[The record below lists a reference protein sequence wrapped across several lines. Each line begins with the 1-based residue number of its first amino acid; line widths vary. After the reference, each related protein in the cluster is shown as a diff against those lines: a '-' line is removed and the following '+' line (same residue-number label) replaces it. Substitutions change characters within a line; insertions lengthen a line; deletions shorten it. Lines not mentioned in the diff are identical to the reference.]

1 MAAFRQKNF
10 WQPFALLGLAVD
22 YDRCRRWTWQP
33 TPSATQVREAA
44 WRYRELVSQC
54 RKLIATSGY
63 CQLDGFVSQSAVQR
77 MCEEA
82 HLLRDKSVGFS
93 STNVHNLLLEA
104 ETGSNPPAS
113 PRAKVFHS
121 SKTLVAMSHL
131 PQSSLLR
138 ELYADSAV
146 RELVRECFG
155 LPRLCCSAD
164 PHGGVYYNF
173 FDEGDTL
180 GWHCD
185 RSHFSVNLILQTAEG
200 GDFEYVPESR
210 GLVEEV
216 ETWTDLEKD
225 LQSKKIVPKLNAGS
239 IYLFAGNASFHRV
252 SPVTSGT
259 RINAILTYNV
269 EENQRLNAYTLK
281 QFFGIGEDAAA

>member
-1 MAAFRQKNF
+1 MASFCRAAAHLRAPVRFRR
-10 WQPFALLGLAVD
+10 LGTVD
-22 YDRCRRWTWQP
+22 LGAYPIRDPGSTGYQ
-33 TPSATQVREAA
+33 A
-44 WRYRELVSQC
+44 LVSQC
-54 RKLIATSGY
+54 KGLIASSGY
-63 CQLDGFVSQSAVQR
+63 CQLDGFVLPETVRA
-77 MCEEA
+77 MCAEA
-82 HLLRDKSVGFS
+82 RQLRSRGLGFT

-104 ETGSNPPAS
+104 EEESSSAAPAS
-113 PRAKVFHS
+113 PRAQVFHS

-131 PQSSLLR
+131 PESSPLR
-138 ELYADSAV
+138 ELYADDAL

-155 LPRLCCSAD
+155 LPRLSCSAD

-173 FDEGDTL
+173 FDEGDAL
-180 GWHCD
+180 WWHCD

-200 GDFEYVPESR
+200 GDFEFIPESR
-210 GLVEEV
+210 HLADEIG
-216 ETWTDLEKD
+216 TWADLEKD
-225 LQSKKIVPKLNAGS
+225 LQRRKRVPKLNSGS

-281 QFFGIGEDAAA
+281 QFFGIDQDTGGNA